1 MSLTQSYPKVTIIIL
16 HLKGIPCIVDCVG
29 SLNNITYQNYNII
42 VVHNGSENIALREA
56 LSPASQHITK
66 VIDTE
71 KNLGFARG
79 NNIGIRQ
86 ALNDGAEYVLLI
98 NDDTEVA
105 PDFLTKLIKA
115 AEEQQGAGMLGPKIY
130 LYDQPK
136 KIWFAGAS
144 FDKKTCE
151 ITTTGYSQFDKSKS
165 SELIESDY
173 VTGCALL
180 VKKEVIEKIGMLDE
194 RFFLYWEDV
203 DWGLRCIRAGYK
215 NLIVTYSH
223 IWHKASTS
231 SGGVNSLPR
240 IYHKARSRL
249 YMAKIYAPQTLCKL
263 QRGYF
268 RDIVWFLLK
277 SPDKNRIKMILA
289 CLLAIIDYHSGKVDR
304 GPHWIWTKR

>member
-1 MSLTQSYPKVTIIIL
+1 
-16 HLKGIPCIVDCVG
+16 
-29 SLNNITYQNYNII
+29 
-42 VVHNGSENIALREA
+42 
-56 LSPASQHITK
+56 
-66 VIDTE
+66 
-71 KNLGFARG
+71 
-79 NNIGIRQ
+79 
-86 ALNDGAEYVLLI
+86 
-98 NDDTEVA
+98 
-105 PDFLTKLIKA
+105 
-115 AEEQQGAGMLGPKIY
+115 MLGSAIFY
-130 LYDQPK
+130 YDQPQ

-180 VKKEVIEKIGMLDE
+180 VKKETIEKIGMLDE

-249 YMAKIYAPQTLCKL
+249 YMAKIYASETLCKL

-277 SPDKNRIKMILA
+277 SPDKNRIKRILA